1 MARDG
6 EGASKFIEVNVKG
19 AKDNDDA
26 KLVEFA
32 VQKHSGQTRGA
43 LLHKY
48 CGDTL
53 EKFNKLVTDLMT
65 DIASEDNQD
74 EEKEKEKKKEKKML
88 SSVMHVLREK
98 EFLLLVAIRKE
109 STLKNFFDNNFNE
122 VGHNKYSEFFLELR
136 TLLLTAYQEY
146 NVEGMLDRLKNGL
159 PETMKRSKILTAE
172 KMAIE
177 IAYNALQF
185 VHLVNQRNDKQD
197 ENI

>member
-1 MARDG
+1 
-6 EGASKFIEVNVKG
+6 
-19 AKDNDDA
+19 
-26 KLVEFA
+26 
-32 VQKHSGQTRGA
+32 
-43 LLHKY
+43 
-48 CGDTL
+48 
-53 EKFNKLVTDLMT
+53 MT